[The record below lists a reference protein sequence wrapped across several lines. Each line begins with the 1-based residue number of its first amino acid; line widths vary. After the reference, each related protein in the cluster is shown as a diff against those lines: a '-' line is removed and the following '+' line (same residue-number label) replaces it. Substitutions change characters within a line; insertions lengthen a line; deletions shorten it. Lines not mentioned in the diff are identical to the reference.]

1 MDRRVFTDMWTM
13 VSTFARATAGRCPR
27 AARVQRNAV
36 PNFTAKP
43 CTTRVVVRLP
53 VDTNRIQVQVYR
65 EGEFLYCRR
74 WPSRAL
80 ALEEADEQKARHLR
94 EGGVL
99 IKD

>member
-1 MDRRVFTDMWTM
+1 
-13 VSTFARATAGRCPR
+13 
-27 AARVQRNAV
+27 
-36 PNFTAKP
+36 
-43 CTTRVVVRLP
+43 VVVRLP